1 MSDGITVQNC
11 WEKNWESNLS
21 LNTNKSREPSIS
33 GTGSLNRL
41 ILDPDPW
48 CLLLP
53 LMKITMLILHLL
65 PGRIGNRFLIASL
78 QLVSLEKYKWGKGER
93 KCIYIYLGNRRGGK
107 DTIYMCKLMVEVI
120 FKVIFDYIFS
130 FMVIFVCL
138 FPSEST
144 CKKNE
149 AKKEKIT
156 NFQWPTHNV
165 DHLHIFKGFLSL

>member
-120 FKVIFDYIFS
+120 FKVIFDYVFS
-130 FMVIFVCL
+130 FMVIFVC
-138 FPSEST
+138 FHQKAHVRKMKQ
-144 CKKNE
+144 KK
-149 AKKEKIT
+149 KKLRTSNDQPIT
-156 NFQWPTHNV
+156 
-165 DHLHIFKGFLSL
+165 

>member
-1 MSDGITVQNC
+1 
-11 WEKNWESNLS
+11 
-21 LNTNKSREPSIS
+21 
-33 GTGSLNRL
+33 
-41 ILDPDPW
+41 
-48 CLLLP
+48 
-53 LMKITMLILHLL
+53 
-65 PGRIGNRFLIASL
+65 
-78 QLVSLEKYKWGKGER
+78 
-93 KCIYIYLGNRRGGK
+93 
-107 DTIYMCKLMVEVI
+107 MVEVI